1 MYMSDF
7 YKKLPERS
15 IIDWCEEHWNKN
27 SITAPEMDDKTAIE
41 FLAEYLLY
49 DGFYIGYSCNHK
61 QANTEIVCQLIKD
74 YSQKYKNELK
84 ARNKIK
90 ETKNKIKGLENK
102 IKEIKSK

>member
-1 MYMSDF
+1 MSDF
-7 YKKLPERS
+7 YKKLPEKS
-15 IIDWCEEHWNKN
+15 IIDWCEENWKGD

-74 YSQKYKNELK
+74 YSRKYKNELK
-84 ARNKIK
+84 ARNKIRGI
-90 ETKNKIKGLENK
+90 KNKIRGLENEIEK
-102 IKEIKSK
+102 IKIK